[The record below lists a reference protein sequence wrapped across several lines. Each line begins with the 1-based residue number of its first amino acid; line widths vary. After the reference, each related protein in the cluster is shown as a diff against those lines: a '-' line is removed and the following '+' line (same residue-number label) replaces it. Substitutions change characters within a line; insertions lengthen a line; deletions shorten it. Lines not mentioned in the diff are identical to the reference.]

1 MNYLAHI
8 YLSGNNEELMIGN
21 FIADSVKGNT
31 FIKYPEG
38 IQNGI
43 ILHRAI
49 DTFTDIHPVFRKSAS
64 KLFPGFRHYNGVIID
79 VFYDHFLA
87 SNWNQFSEVP
97 LEKYIADFYAL
108 LGKNY
113 EILPVRVKNFY
124 PYLLKDNWLLSYAT
138 IEGIEKILFQMSQRT
153 IGEIKLNLAVKELN
167 IYYEEFKNEFFSFFP
182 ELITYTRKE
191 INDLDLNRKK

>member
-8 YLSGNNEELMIGN
+8 YLSGNNDDLKIGN
-21 FIADSVKGNT
+21 FIADSVKGRD
-31 FIKYPEG
+31 FIKFPQG

-49 DTFTDIHPVFRKSAS
+49 DTFTDVHPVFRKSAS
-64 KLFPGFRHYNGVIID
+64 RLFPNFRHYNGVIVD

-87 SNWNQFSEVP
+87 SNWEQYSTEA
-97 LEKYIADFYAL
+97 LDKYIADFYSL
-108 LGKNY
+108 LRKNY
-113 EILPVRVKNFY
+113 EILPGRVKSFY

-153 IGEIKLNLAVKELN
+153 IGDIQLNLAVKELK
-167 IYYEEFKNEFFSFFP
+167 YFYEDFKEEFSCFFKD
-182 ELITYTRKE
+182 LIAYTRKE
-191 INDLDLNRKK
+191 ISALDLG